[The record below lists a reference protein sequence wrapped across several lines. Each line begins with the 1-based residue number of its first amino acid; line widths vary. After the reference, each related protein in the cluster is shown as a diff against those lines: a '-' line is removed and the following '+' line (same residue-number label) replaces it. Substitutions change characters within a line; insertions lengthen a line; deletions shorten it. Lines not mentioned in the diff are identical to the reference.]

1 MIKKSLRNFLYITI
15 ISICLIFMFVLL
27 NDQFTNMNYF
37 KTVNSNQISNLI
49 SQKEEVTIYFYKNKD
64 KKQKQPGG
72 PSPLAV

>member
-49 SQKEEVTIYFYKNKD
+49 SQKEEVTIYFIKIIVNLALF
-64 KKQKQPGG
+64 KKIY
-72 PSPLAV
+72 